1 MSLAGATTQPQDQA
15 FPQRREELAK
25 QNAAAWD
32 DLDPEAATGYDSSF
46 KKNTAF
52 IKKVKTAIN
61 EAQYK
66 LLVRD
71 IATLS
76 LEKYLPEIIP
86 AVFEG
91 LCKISKPEDV
101 AAALEVA
108 TALHARFKSEF
119 SSGLLG
125 LIFSGIDPATAT
137 PVRQRNLLRLMMEFH
152 LIGLFRT
159 VGGTTKDALPDRVA
173 KRYAE
178 IKDEDAVVIAAK
190 EVLSYDVS
198 LEGTLS
204 VATGFLRRYGDQLT
218 PKLKGLFV
226 EYAHASFK
234 VLQTVAADT
243 EKLTKANKKRALR
256 IGRIL
261 EKENAELEEQQQ
273 LYEKFHKA
281 CEYFAE
287 VLHLEMPALA
297 TPAADVATE
306 SSVELVRTTEDVDM
320 VWESAAERDFYTKIP
335 TPEALPAAETQL
347 EEDAASRMTGLLAKL
362 SVAGDEDV
370 PQLVAEFNLG
380 LNNKASRQRIRR
392 LCTESTNFSNF
403 RIVAKFLKMNEQS
416 LGPTINEIIVALD
429 DKLRGQISHDK
440 LNFRSVYFFVELVK
454 FKLIPT
460 HVVFHK
466 IRRLILNIKNMH
478 NTDILAVFFEQCGR
492 FLLHDTDYRPFMV
505 EMLDLL
511 QSEQKNKN
519 LTIHDKLSI
528 RTLMMMIDP
537 PEVKVERKRK
547 ILPPGERF
555 LLHVFHTELS
565 SSPQSA
571 TLVGSIL
578 TQCNWSSNPV
588 AYTTLERVFSRPQ
601 DVNFDVI
608 HNLAVVLQRYVKH
621 DRQLLVRVV
630 DTTVEN
636 IIRGLEIDDYKI
648 KRDRLCDV
656 LYLGELWNC
665 GLVTSKLVVT
675 MLFTIITFGHPNNQP
690 LPGISSGFDDSL
702 NYFRLH
708 LCVALMRRIASTFV
722 FPKKYFALLE
732 YYCHCKD
739 RPLPLELEQNLQ
751 QLYTA
756 QSVNRCN
763 SLAEAMAQLKL
774 VIEEEAKPQLNVST
788 EVSSGTLKETS
799 NDTNVGEDEDVDLL
813 AGIPSEDDDDDTDD
827 DDEEDDDEDDEEEE
841 EDEDVEAQA
850 ELESNGEEDE
860 DDEAEGDEELSL
872 GEDELSES
880 SEESDSESSSD
891 NENFENDL
899 VAAEL
904 DREYLRIVVDAYNK
918 TKANSNRA
926 IKLNVPIPRTNVLA
940 GAPSRPVGLITR
952 KGKNVDVRAINIT
965 DNRGFDR
972 SKKEDEAKRHREKI
986 MNLVLNME

>member
-1 MSLAGATTQPQDQA
+1 MSQSQPQLPS
-15 FPQRREELAK
+15 PQRREELAK

-32 DLDPEAATGYDSSF
+32 GLDPPVTTGYDSSF

-52 IKKVKTAIN
+52 IKKVKASIN

-101 AAALEVA
+101 AAALEVT
-108 TALHARFKSEF
+108 TALHTRFKLEF

-125 LIFSGIDPATAT
+125 LFFQGIDPATT
-137 PVRQRNLLRLMMEFH
+137 TSIRQRNLLRLMMEFH

-159 VGGTTKDALPDRVA
+159 VGGTTKDALPDRLA
-173 KRYAE
+173 KRFSE
-178 IKDEDAVVIAAK
+178 IKDEDAVVIAVK
-190 EVLSYDVS
+190 EVLAYDVT
-198 LEGTLS
+198 LEGALS
-204 VATGFLRRYGDQLT
+204 VATGFLRRYGEQLT
-218 PKLKGLFV
+218 PKLKTLFV
-226 EYAHASFK
+226 EYAQASFK
-234 VLQTVAADT
+234 VLQSVAADT
-243 EKLTKANKKRALR
+243 AKLTKANRKKALKV
-256 IGRIL
+256 GRIL
-261 EKENAELEEQQQ
+261 EEENVKLEEQEQ
-273 LYEKFHKA
+273 LYEKFQKA

-287 VLHLEMPALA
+287 ILDLQMPTLA
-297 TPAADVATE
+297 TPTADMATE
-306 SSVELVRTTEDVDM
+306 SSVELVRNTEDVDM

-335 TPEALPAAETQL
+335 ALETLPASETQL
-347 EEDAASRMTGLLAKL
+347 EEDAASRMTALLAKL

-370 PQLVAEFNLG
+370 SLLVSEFNLG

-403 RIVAKFLKMNEQS
+403 KIVAKFLKMNEQS

-429 DKLRGQISHDK
+429 DKLRGQIYHDK

-466 IRRLILNIKNMH
+466 IRKLILNIKNIH

-528 RTLMMMIDP
+528 RTLLMMIDP

-547 ILPPGERF
+547 ILPPEEQF
-555 LLHVFHTELS
+555 LLHVFHTELT
-565 SSPQSA
+565 SA
-571 TLVGSIL
+571 PRTATSVGTIL
-578 TQCNWSSNPV
+578 TQCNWSANQV
-588 AYTTLERVFSRPQ
+588 AYSTLERIFSRPQ

-648 KRDRLCDV
+648 KRDRLCHV

-675 MLFTIITFGHPNNQP
+675 ILFTIITFGHPNSQP
-690 LPGISSGFDDSL
+690 LPGITSGFDDSL

-708 LCVALMRRIASTFV
+708 LCVALMKRIASTFV

-739 RPLPLELEQNLQ
+739 RPLPLELEQNLE

-756 QSVNRCN
+756 QSINRCN
-763 SLAEAMAQLKL
+763 SLAESMAQLKL
-774 VIEEEAKPQLNVST
+774 VIEEERKPQGNAMST
-788 EVSSGTLKETS
+788 EANSESLKESSFSANETIE
-799 NDTNVGEDEDVDLL
+799 EDEDLELL
-813 AGIPSEDDDDDTDD
+813 AGILSEDEDTDD
-827 DDEEDDDEDDEEEE
+827 DEDEEEDEEDEDEEDDDEDIDLGP
-841 EDEDVEAQA
+841 

-860 DDEAEGDEELSL
+860 DNEVEGEDLS
-872 GEDELSES
+872 EDELTDS
-880 SEESDSESSSD
+880 SEESHSESSSD
-891 NENFENDL
+891 NDNFENDL

-904 DREYLRIVVDAYNK
+904 DKEYLRIVVDAYNK
-918 TKANSNRA
+918 TKANSNRS
-926 IKLNVPIPRTNVLA
+926 IKLNVPIPRSNVPP
-940 GAPSRPVGLITR
+940 GGPSRPVGLITR
-952 KGKNVDVRAINIT
+952 RGKNVDVRAINIT
-965 DNRGFDR
+965 DNRGVDL

>member
-1 MSLAGATTQPQDQA
+1 MSSQQLPS
-15 FPQRREELAK
+15 PQRREELAK

-32 DLDPEAATGYDSSF
+32 DLDPPVTTGYDSSF

-52 IKKVKTAIN
+52 IKKVKASIN

-101 AAALEVA
+101 AAALEVT
-108 TALHARFKSEF
+108 TALHTRFKLEF

-125 LIFSGIDPATAT
+125 LFFQGIDPTT
-137 PVRQRNLLRLMMEFH
+137 TTSIRQRNLLRLMMEFH

-159 VGGTTKDALPDRVA
+159 VGGTTKDALPDRLA
-173 KRYAE
+173 KRFAE
-178 IKDEDAVVIAAK
+178 IKDEDAVVIAVM
-190 EVLSYDVS
+190 EVLAYDVT
-198 LEGTLS
+198 LEGALS
-204 VATGFLRRYGDQLT
+204 VATGFLRRYGEQLT
-218 PKLKGLFV
+218 PKLKTLFV
-226 EYAHASFK
+226 AYAQESFK
-234 VLQTVAADT
+234 VLQSVAADT
-243 EKLTKANKKRALR
+243 AKLTKANRKKALKV
-256 IGRIL
+256 GRIL
-261 EKENAELEEQQQ
+261 EEENVKLEEQEQ
-273 LYEKFHKA
+273 LYEKFQRA
-281 CEYFAE
+281 CEYLAE
-287 VLHLEMPALA
+287 ILDLQMPTLA
-297 TPAADVATE
+297 TPAADMTTE
-306 SSVELVRTTEDVDM
+306 SSVELVRNTEDVDM

-335 TPEALPAAETQL
+335 TLENLPASETQL
-347 EEDAASRMTGLLAKL
+347 EEDAASRMTALLAKL

-370 PQLVAEFNLG
+370 SLLVSEFNLG

-392 LCTESTNFSNF
+392 LCTESTNFANF
-403 RIVAKFLKMNEQS
+403 KIVAKFLKMNEQS

-429 DKLRGQISHDK
+429 DKLRGQIYHDK

-466 IRRLILNIKNMH
+466 IRKLILNIKNIH

-528 RTLMMMIDP
+528 RTLLMMIDP

-547 ILPPGERF
+547 ILPPEEQF
-555 LLHVFHTELS
+555 LLHVFHTELT
-565 SSPQSA
+565 SA
-571 TLVGSIL
+571 PRTATSVGTII
-578 TQCNWSSNPV
+578 TQCNWSANQV
-588 AYTTLERVFSRPQ
+588 AYSTLERIFSRPQ

-675 MLFTIITFGHPNNQP
+675 ILFTIITFGHPNNQP
-690 LPGISSGFDDSL
+690 LPSITSGFDDSL

-708 LCVALMRRIASTFV
+708 LCVALMKRIASTFV

-739 RPLPLELEQNLQ
+739 RPLPLELEQNLE

-756 QSVNRCN
+756 QNINRCN
-763 SLAEAMAQLKL
+763 SLAESMAQLKL
-774 VIEEEAKPQLNVST
+774 VIEEERKPQSNNTST
-788 EVSSGTLKETS
+788 ESNSETLKESRETILE
-799 NDTNVGEDEDVDLL
+799 EDEDLELL
-813 AGIPSEDDDDDTDD
+813 AGILSEDEDTDD
-827 DDEEDDDEDDEEEE
+827 DEEEDEVEDDDDDEEEE
-841 EDEDVEAQA
+841 EDEDEDLEA

-860 DDEAEGDEELSL
+860 DNEVEELS
-872 GEDELSES
+872 EDELTDS
-880 SEESDSESSSD
+880 SEESHSESSSD
-891 NENFENDL
+891 DDNFENDL

-904 DREYLRIVVDAYNK
+904 DKEYLRIVVDAYNK
-918 TKANSNRA
+918 TKANSNRS
-926 IKLNVPIPRTNVLA
+926 IKLNVPIPRTNVPP
-940 GAPSRPVGLITR
+940 GGPSRAVGLITR
-952 KGKNVDVRAINIT
+952 RGKNVDVRAINIT
-965 DNRGFDR
+965 DNRGVDL